1 MATAAAAVVARARR
15 EVISHFMQENAV
27 SATSASRWIPDREL
41 KQRMLARFVRRGVV
55 IETGPDTYYLDL
67 PAYDAWRRSVRNR
80 AAFGILGV
88 VLIGAVLA
96 AL

>member
-27 SATSASRWIPDREL
+27 DSATASRWIPDRAL
-41 KQRMLARFVRRGVV
+41 QQRMLARFVRRGVV
-55 IETGPDTYYLDL
+55 VETAPDTYYLDL
-67 PAYDAWRRSVRNR
+67 PAYDDWKRTVRKR
-80 AAFGILGV
+80 AAFALLGV
-88 VLIGAVLA
+88 LLVGGALA